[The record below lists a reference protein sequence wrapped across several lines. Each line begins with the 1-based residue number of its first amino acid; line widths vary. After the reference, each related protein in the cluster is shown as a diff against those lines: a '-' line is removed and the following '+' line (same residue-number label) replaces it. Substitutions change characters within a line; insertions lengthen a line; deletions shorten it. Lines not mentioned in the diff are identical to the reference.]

1 MSFSKKNS
9 TNTFPLQVS
18 LPLSPI
24 RKEEE
29 KSLHRIKIAV
39 TRSIPISDSRQKSFH
54 ICNSCFWCATYHMIN
69 NHTEN
74 YRSGAGIYSHA
85 LSVIRNRLNRFQ
97 SLVMKLTN
105 MNTVQRQISIIK
117 RNRFGHIFI
126 SVK

>member
-1 MSFSKKNS
+1 MPFSKKNS

-54 ICNSCFWCATYHMIN
+54 ICNSFFWCATYHMIN

-74 YRSGAGIYSHA
+74 YRSGAGIYSQCP
-85 LSVIRNRLNRFQ
+85 VCN
-97 SLVMKLTN
+97 MK
-105 MNTVQRQISIIK
+105 QIESIPI
-117 RNRFGHIFI
+117 FGNEIDKHEYSPPKANINH
-126 SVK
+126 KEE